1 MHDHIAHL
9 VAYRARLLETVR
21 EELQRHLA
29 ADKWTEVRPTILAPY
44 LDSTYFLSLSLSFSA
59 KLALAVSSINNIITP
74 SIL

>member
-44 LDSTYFLSLSLSFSA
+44 LDSTYFLSLSLFLA